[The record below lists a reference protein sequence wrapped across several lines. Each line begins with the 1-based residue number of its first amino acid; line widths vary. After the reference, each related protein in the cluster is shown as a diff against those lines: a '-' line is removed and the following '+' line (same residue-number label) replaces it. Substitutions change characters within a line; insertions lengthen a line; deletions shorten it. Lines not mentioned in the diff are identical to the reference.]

1 MTPNPRKMVGPNRGF
16 TFLAVMAMVM
26 IVGISLS
33 VTAYQWKTISK
44 REKEKEL
51 LFRGNAIRSAIA
63 QYVSGDPLRRY
74 PHSLDNLVKDPRTPQ
89 PVRYLRKLYKDPVN
103 NEEWDLIMDGA
114 SGGIIGVRSKS
125 KDKPLKTANFKGLDR
140 CFEGKTEYREWLF
153 VVNPLLLTARGI
165 TTPILPVLGSTDPS
179 GLGTDRSTDRKLLPG
194 LGVRQG
200 ISPFPVIPCPPT
212 PPSET
217 RNE

>member
-1 MTPNPRKMVGPNRGF
+1 MMMFGIRPIGTNRGF
-16 TFLAVMAMVM
+16 TFLAVMATVM

-74 PHSLDNLVKDPRTPQ
+74 PHSLDDLVKDPRTPQ
-89 PVRYLRKLYKDPVN
+89 TVRHLRKLYKDPVN
-103 NEEWDLIMDGA
+103 NEEWDFIMDAA
-114 SGGIIGVRSKS
+114 SGGIAGVHSKS
-125 KDKPLKTANFKGLDR
+125 KDKPLKTANFKGPDR

-153 VVNPLLLTARGI
+153 AVNPLLLTAQGI
-165 TTPILPVLGSTDPS
+165 PPPVLPATGANQAVSP
-179 GLGTDRSTDRKLLPG
+179 LPA
-194 LGVRQG
+194 
-200 ISPFPVIPCPPT
+200 IPCLPNPPL
-212 PPSET
+212 ET
-217 RNE
+217 ENK